1 MDHVAVRNDS
11 EPDIMHAL
19 LEAIY
24 ATQTVTDGKA
34 QYSALNAKGHPTY
47 IDRAEGALLQR
58 AIAAVRPTTT
68 LEIGMA
74 YGVSTLFMC
83 EALAELP
90 HRCTH
95 IAIDPYQNTKWH
107 GIGLRNATDAG
118 FAGLLQFFEERSEFC
133 LPRLVQEGTTIQ
145 VALIDGLHRFAQCAL
160 EFYFID
166 RMLPVGGTVIFD
178 DVDWPA
184 IRRVVR
190 LALSDGTYE
199 VTDHTGPKAGRRS
212 LLGWVRKALTHVP
225 HAEKLLRQDFIV
237 RDHELGIR
245 GTCVAL
251 KKISPE
257 RRKRR
262 EYPEF

>member
-1 MDHVAVRNDS
+1 
-11 EPDIMHAL
+11 MHAL

-24 ATQTVTDGKA
+24 TTQTVTDGKA
-34 QYSALNAKGHPTY
+34 QYSALNPEGHPTY

-107 GIGLRNATDAG
+107 GIGLRNASDAG
-118 FAGLLQFFEERSEFC
+118 FAELLRFFEERSEFC

-145 VALIDGLHRFAQCAL
+145 VALIDGRHLFEQCAL

-190 LALSDGTYE
+190 LAMSYGTYE

-212 LLGWVRKALTHVP
+212 LLGRVRKALTQVP
-225 HAEKLLRQDFIV
+225 HAEKLLRPDFIV

-257 RRKRR
+257 RRKYR
-262 EYPEF
+262 EYREF